1 MGTGKMKAVIFY
13 ETANVPMEKIME
25 AYPRHKKLVDAFHAK
40 GEVIAIG
47 TWANPMEG
55 SMGVFA
61 NRDAAERFVKED
73 PFVSEGIVAKA
84 TIRDW
89 KESLLG

>member
-1 MGTGKMKAVIFY
+1 MKAVIFY
-13 ETANVPMEKIME
+13 ESTDKDMNKIM
-25 AYPRHKKLVDAFHAK
+25 AVFPRHKKLLDAYHAS
-40 GEVIAIG
+40 GALLAVG

-61 NRDAAERFVKED
+61 DRASAERFVKED
-73 PFVSEGIVAKA
+73 PFIQEGLVGKV

-89 KESLLG
+89 NEMLMGNKPG